1 VRLDEAEAALYS
13 MLSENWVTTPLAWR
27 NVDARLYTNPSLPLL
42 PDGDTDYVSVQIDV
56 FGGRT
61 VTVPGNCV
69 RYSGQLVLAVCVQE
83 NSGTRQA
90 RTYQSDLQGLLENKT
105 IRSSK
110 GTLRLTTLS
119 NSVDY
124 FTDNGWYVL
133 ETTIPFYFERYLT
146 PATVDVGV

>member
-1 VRLDEAEAALYS
+1 
-13 MLSENWVTTPLAWR
+13 
-27 NVDARLYTNPSLPLL
+27 
-42 PDGDTDYVSVQIDV
+42 
-56 FGGRT
+56 
-61 VTVPGNCV
+61 
-69 RYSGQLVLAVCVQE
+69 VQE

-105 IRSSK
+105 VRSSK
-110 GTLRLTTLS
+110 GTLRMATLS

-146 PATVDVGV
+146 LATVDVGV